1 MLGTPRIA
9 TATTNAM
16 TGNPVNAGTYYLILT
31 DNAISQLQKDNPN
44 YKFADN
50 AIGGEFTYTINAVAG
65 RSSNA

>member
-1 MLGTPRIA
+1 
-9 TATTNAM
+9 M
-16 TGNPVNAGTYYLILT
+16 TGNPVNAGTYYLRLT